1 MEHKDK
7 TPANDDQRK
16 QTEGEGRERG
26 GQGQGASG
34 GGGGYGCGRQQP
46 GMGPWGMW
54 GWGAG
59 GECPPWMKGKC
70 GRKGENKGDAEKD
83 ATKEPQPA
91 TSMETEVPKSQE
103 KEDPSPVKMVR

>member
-7 TPANDDQRK
+7 TPANDDQKR

-26 GQGQGASG
+26 GQGACG
-34 GGGGYGCGRQQP
+34 GGGDRCGKQQP

-70 GRKGENKGDAEKD
+70 GRKGDNTGVAEKD

-103 KEDPSPVKMVR
+103 KEDPSSVKMVR

>member
-26 GQGQGASG
+26 GQRQGASG
-34 GGGGYGCGRQQP
+34 GGGGGGDGG

-70 GRKGENKGDAEKD
+70 GRKGDNTGVAEKD

-103 KEDPSPVKMVR
+103 KEDPSFVKMVR